1 MMISNT
7 AVGQCDEQTVGIER
21 AMLLDQREEI
31 VALVKG
37 HKRELKVALE
47 RWCNEGRGSVKAM
60 WQTMRAIGQG
70 ESQIAMIDLQL
81 ELVSV
86 M

>member
-7 AVGQCDEQTVGIER
+7 VVRQGDEQIGIER
-21 AMLLDQREEI
+21 AMLLDQRDEI

-37 HKRELKVALE
+37 HKRELQGSVE

-60 WQTMRAIGQG
+60 WQTIGAIGQG
-70 ESQIAMIDLQL
+70 ENQIAVIDLQL
-81 ELVSV
+81 ELVSIV
-86 M
+86 

>member
-7 AVGQCDEQTVGIER
+7 AVRQGDEQIGIER
-21 AMLLDQREEI
+21 VMLLDQRDQI

-60 WQTMRAIGQG
+60 WQIMGAIGQG
-70 ESQIAMIDLQL
+70 ENQIAVIDLQL
-81 ELVSV
+81 ESVS
-86 M
+86 ML

>member
-7 AVGQCDEQTVGIER
+7 AVRQGDEQIGIER
-21 AMLLDQREEI
+21 VMLLDQRDQI

-60 WQTMRAIGQG
+60 WQTMGAIGQG
-70 ESQIAMIDLQL
+70 ESQIAVIDLEL
-81 ELVSV
+81 ESLSAS
-86 M
+86 

>member
-7 AVGQCDEQTVGIER
+7 AVLQGEQAVEFER
-21 AMLLDQREEI
+21 TMLLDQRDSI

-37 HKRELKVALE
+37 HKQELQGALE

-60 WQTMRAIGQG
+60 WQTMGAIGQG
-70 ESQIAMIDLQL
+70 ENQIAVIDLQL
-81 ELVSV
+81 EGVSIS
-86 M
+86 

>member
-1 MMISNT
+1 MMTSNT
-7 AVGQCDEQTVGIER
+7 AVGQCDEQTMGIER
-21 AMLLDQREEI
+21 AMLLDQRDEI

-37 HKRELKVALE
+37 HKRELKVWLE

-70 ESQIAMIDLQL
+70 EDEIAVIDLQL
-81 ELVSV
+81 ESVS
-86 M
+86 ML

>member
-7 AVGQCDEQTVGIER
+7 AVRQGEQTIGLER
-21 AMLLDQREEI
+21 AMLLDQRDAI

-37 HKRELKVALE
+37 HKQELQVALE

-60 WQTMRAIGQG
+60 WQIMGAIGQG
-70 ESQIAMIDLQL
+70 ENQIAVIDLEL
-81 ELVSV
+81 ESHCTS
-86 M
+86 

>member
-7 AVGQCDEQTVGIER
+7 VVWQDDEQIGIER
-21 AMLLDQREEI
+21 AMLLDQRDAI

-37 HKRELKVALE
+37 HKQELQGSLE

-60 WQTMRAIGQG
+60 WQIMGAIGQG
-70 ESQIAMIDLQL
+70 ENQIAVIDLEL
-81 ELVSV
+81 ELVSIL
-86 M
+86 

>member
-7 AVGQCDEQTVGIER
+7 AVLQGEQTIGFER
-21 AMLLDQREEI
+21 AMLLDQRDEI

-37 HKRELKVALE
+37 HKQELKVSLE

-70 ESQIAMIDLQL
+70 EDQIAVIDLQL
-81 ELVSV
+81 ESHCTS
-86 M
+86 

>member
-7 AVGQCDEQTVGIER
+7 AVRQGGEQIGIER
-21 AMLLDQREEI
+21 VMLLDQRDEI

-60 WQTMRAIGQG
+60 WQIMRAIGQG

-81 ELVSV
+81 ELVS
-86 M
+86 ML

>member
-7 AVGQCDEQTVGIER
+7 AVRQGGEQIGIER
-21 AMLLDQREEI
+21 VMLLDQRDEI

-60 WQTMRAIGQG
+60 WQIMGAIGQG
-70 ESQIAMIDLQL
+70 ENQIAVIDLQL
-81 ELVSV
+81 ELVS
-86 M
+86 ML